1 MKIPKVFS
9 EKVLLKR
16 MKKNKPKYRNLIK
29 LLETKAKKQI
39 PLNIKLIL
47 DKNTDDSENKT
58 ALEGL
63 KLNYEI
69 NNNFNEIKFNIDE
82 SIKQNQNLF
91 NRFKVYKSASDKDI
105 IKKIEKKQ
113 NTFDRILKAY
123 EDKGFYF
130 QSGFINKNIYNKSGV
145 LLRKKKPIEDYYSIQ
160 IKYEKKA
167 NDKVIKY
174 ENFYNK
180 ISREAQKRLIIKS
193 AFKVQEQLEELERL
207 YWENKNYDFERL
219 EDLKKKIRT
228 KKLIK
233 ENNLLKKLI
242 NIDKINFKKSLG
254 KIEQENKKDDDK
266 KFLNLN
272 DNSINHDDKEEN
284 NIGSKTIYNNNNNLS
299 KITKENKSIFND
311 KDSIDNY
318 NDDSIN
324 IIKKEIPKIY
334 RTIFDKKYNTIISRD
349 RRKTLKKIS
358 FSNSMDI
365 SSSNGKT
372 NESEIFQS
380 RLRGNSFV
388 NGVYVQK
395 FPILY
400 DKIKNRRKSNLE
412 IMKIF
417 NTNNSTDRTSEKKTF
432 FVNNNSMLNFSSIED
447 TYDYLSKYKNKR
459 NKVDEKLKEYFSEN
473 IKDIDKKNNGFT
485 ILNEFN
491 ELKKKVFKK
500 NPLNKKIF
508 IKYRDIL
515 PKDFNKLVILN
526 NTVNR
531 RIKDGVID
539 FSHHYFTKINKLREN
554 DNFYD
559 FQE

>member
-180 ISREAQKRLIIKS
+180 ISREAQKRFIIKS

-207 YWENKNYDFERL
+207 YWENKNYDFERI
-219 EDLKKKIRT
+219 EDLKKKRRT
-228 KKLIK
+228 IKLIK

-242 NIDKINFKKSLG
+242 NIDKINFKNSLD

-272 DNSINHDDKEEN
+272 DNSINQDDKEEN

-334 RTIFDKKYNTIISRD
+334 RTIFDKKYNTIISRE

-358 FSNSMDI
+358 FNNSMDI

-380 RLRGNSFV
+380 RLRGKSFV

-412 IMKIF
+412 VMKIF

-432 FVNNNSMLNFSSIED
+432 FVNNNSMPNFSSIED

-531 RIKDGVID
+531 KIKDGVID

>member
-1 MKIPKVFS
+1 MKSKSSSS
-9 EKVLLKR
+9 EKLLLKR
-16 MKKNKPKYRNLIK
+16 MKQNKTKYRGLIK

-160 IKYEKKA
+160 IKYEKNA

-207 YWENKNYDFERL
+207 YWENKNYDFERI

-242 NIDKINFKKSLG
+242 NIDKINFKNSLD

-266 KFLNLN
+266 KLLNLN

-284 NIGSKTIYNNNNNLS
+284 NIGSKTIYNNNNLS
-299 KITKENKSIFND
+299 KINKENKSIFND

-318 NDDSIN
+318 NDDSMN

-334 RTIFDKKYNTIISRD
+334 KTIFDKKYNTIISRD

-380 RLRGNSFV
+380 RLRGKSFA
-388 NGVYVQK
+388 NGIYVQK

-412 IMKIF
+412 VMKIF

-432 FVNNNSMLNFSSIED
+432 FVNNNSMPNFSSIED

-491 ELKKKVFKK
+491 ELKEKVLKK

-526 NTVNR
+526 NSVNR
-531 RIKDGVID
+531 KIKDGVVD
-539 FSHHYFTKINKLREN
+539 FSHHYFSKINKLREN

>member
-242 NIDKINFKKSLG
+242 NIDKINFKNSLD

-266 KFLNLN
+266 KLLNIN

-284 NIGSKTIYNNNNNLS
+284 NIGSKTIYNNNNLS
-299 KITKENKSIFND
+299 KIIKENKSIFND

-318 NDDSIN
+318 NDDSMN

-334 RTIFDKKYNTIISRD
+334 RTIFDKKYNTIISRE

-358 FSNSMDI
+358 FNNSMDI

-380 RLRGNSFV
+380 RLRGKSFV

-412 IMKIF
+412 VMKIF

-432 FVNNNSMLNFSSIED
+432 FVNNNSMPNFSSIED

-531 RIKDGVID
+531 KIKDGVID

>member
-242 NIDKINFKKSLG
+242 NIDKINFKNSLD

-266 KFLNLN
+266 KLLNIN

-284 NIGSKTIYNNNNNLS
+284 NIGSKTIYNNNNLS
-299 KITKENKSIFND
+299 KIIKENKSIFND

-380 RLRGNSFV
+380 RLRGKSFA
-388 NGVYVQK
+388 NGIYVQK

-412 IMKIF
+412 VMKIF

-432 FVNNNSMLNFSSIED
+432 FVNNNSMPNFSSIED

-531 RIKDGVID
+531 KIKDGVID

>member
-9 EKVLLKR
+9 EKLLLKR
-16 MKKNKPKYRNLIK
+16 MKKNKPKYHNLIK
-29 LLETKAKKQI
+29 ILETKAKKQI

-180 ISREAQKRLIIKS
+180 ISREAQKRFIIKS

-207 YWENKNYDFERL
+207 YWENKNYDFERI
-219 EDLKKKIRT
+219 EDLKKKSRT

-242 NIDKINFKKSLG
+242 NIDKINFKKSLD
-254 KIEQENKKDDDK
+254 KIEQENKIDDDK

-284 NIGSKTIYNNNNNLS
+284 NIGSKTIYNNNNLS
-299 KITKENKSIFND
+299 KINKENKSIFND

-318 NDDSIN
+318 NDDSMN

-334 RTIFDKKYNTIISRD
+334 KTIFDKKYNTIISRD

-380 RLRGNSFV
+380 RLRGKSFA
-388 NGVYVQK
+388 NGIYVQK

-412 IMKIF
+412 VMKIF

-432 FVNNNSMLNFSSIED
+432 FVNNNSMPNFSSIED

-526 NTVNR
+526 NSVNR
-531 RIKDGVID
+531 KIKDGVVD
-539 FSHHYFTKINKLREN
+539 FSHHYFSKINKLREN

>member
-207 YWENKNYDFERL
+207 YWENKNYDFERI
-219 EDLKKKIRT
+219 EDLKKKRRT

-242 NIDKINFKKSLG
+242 NIDKINFKNSLD

-266 KFLNLN
+266 KLLNIN

-284 NIGSKTIYNNNNNLS
+284 NIGSKTIYNNNNLS
-299 KITKENKSIFND
+299 KIIKENKSIFND

-318 NDDSIN
+318 NDDSMN

-334 RTIFDKKYNTIISRD
+334 RTIFDKKYNTIISRE

-358 FSNSMDI
+358 FNNSMDI

-380 RLRGNSFV
+380 RLRGKSFA
-388 NGVYVQK
+388 NGIYVQK

-412 IMKIF
+412 VMKIF

-432 FVNNNSMLNFSSIED
+432 FVNNNSMPNFSSIED

-531 RIKDGVID
+531 KIKDGVID

>member
-16 MKKNKPKYRNLIK
+16 MKKNKPKYSNLIK

-180 ISREAQKRLIIKS
+180 ISREAQKRFIIKS

-207 YWENKNYDFERL
+207 YWENKNYDFERI
-219 EDLKKKIRT
+219 EDLKKKRRT

-242 NIDKINFKKSLG
+242 NIDKINFKKSLD
-254 KIEQENKKDDDK
+254 KIEQENEKDDDK

-284 NIGSKTIYNNNNNLS
+284 NIGSKTIYNNNNLS

-318 NDDSIN
+318 NDDNIN

-380 RLRGNSFV
+380 RLRGKSFA
-388 NGVYVQK
+388 NGIYVQK

-412 IMKIF
+412 VMKIF

-432 FVNNNSMLNFSSIED
+432 FVNNNSMPNFSSIED

-531 RIKDGVID
+531 KIKDGVID

>member
-207 YWENKNYDFERL
+207 YWENKNYDFERI
-219 EDLKKKIRT
+219 EDLKKKSRT

-242 NIDKINFKKSLG
+242 NIDKINFKKSLD
-254 KIEQENKKDDDK
+254 KIEQENKIDDDK

-284 NIGSKTIYNNNNNLS
+284 NIGSKTIYNNNNLS
-299 KITKENKSIFND
+299 KINKENKSIFND

-318 NDDSIN
+318 NDDSMN

-380 RLRGNSFV
+380 RLRGKSFA
-388 NGVYVQK
+388 NGIYVQK

-412 IMKIF
+412 VMKIF

-432 FVNNNSMLNFSSIED
+432 FVNNNSMPNFSSIED

-491 ELKKKVFKK
+491 ELKEKVLKK

-526 NTVNR
+526 NSVNR
-531 RIKDGVID
+531 KIKDGVVD
-539 FSHHYFTKINKLREN
+539 FSHHYFSKINKLREN